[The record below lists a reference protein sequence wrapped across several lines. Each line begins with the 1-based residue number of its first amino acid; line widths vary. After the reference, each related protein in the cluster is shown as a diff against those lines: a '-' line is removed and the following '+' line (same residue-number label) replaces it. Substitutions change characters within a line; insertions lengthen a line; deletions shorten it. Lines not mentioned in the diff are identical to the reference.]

1 MTKTKGLKNRFV
13 RELNAIFTVAARD
26 VTITLKSPGMII
38 FTLFMPLVLMGVLGG
53 SLAQNMAD
61 GLNFDYRLFM
71 MVGMMVNMLFMT
83 VTMGITSLIQD
94 READFTQ
101 EMMVAPI
108 SRYSILLG
116 KITGASV
123 GAILQLWGTVILAL
137 VMGIHFSVGQLLAF
151 LAISPL
157 LCLAAGAFGIMV
169 VAFIRDPKIANI
181 IVMVIV
187 MPQMFL
193 SGAFIPISHSSGV
206 LLVLSRMMPMTY
218 CLDLARSVFYA
229 GTPDYANVVLFN
241 PVVNVTGIVVLT
253 TLFLVVGTFFFAKS
267 ETQR

>member
-1 MTKTKGLKNRFV
+1 MW
-13 RELNAIFTVAARD
+13 A
-26 VTITLKSPGMII
+26 
-38 FTLFMPLVLMGVLGG
+38 FTLLMPLVLMGVLGG
-53 SLAQNMAD
+53 SLAQNMAS
-61 GLNFDYRLFM
+61 GLNFDYSRFM

-83 VTMGITSLIQD
+83 VTMEITSLVQD
-94 READFTQ
+94 RTTDFTQ

-123 GAILQLWGTVILAL
+123 SGILQLSVTIILAL
-137 VMGIHFSVGQLLAF
+137 VMNIHFGVGQLLAF

-157 LCLAAGAFGIMV
+157 LCLAAGAFGIMLV
-169 VAFIRDPKIANI
+169 TFIRNPKIANI
-181 IVMVIV
+181 IVMIIV

-229 GTPDYANVVLFN
+229 GTTDYANVVLFN

-253 TLFLVVGTFFFAKS
+253 TLFLVVGTFFFAKT
-267 ETQR
+267 ETNR